1 MMDTAKAAV
10 TGNALAAARMA
21 AFAKLMG
28 STPEFGF
35 HYIPDP
41 EDFEAASKGD
51 AAAIERLRRLKGSPR
66 TKAREVPGNS
76 RRPHGGLQS
85 ESFLSFHPPLGKR
98 AKRLQKM
105 GSRLMAPTTIR
116 FRPEDFH
123 VRAVLDRGSAAGGR
137 GVPMLMALGI
147 MIMMNLMLLGV
158 WLSVVHWAF
167 GQDWVATYHGFMKFA
182 DQIVSA
188 ISSAQH
194 RR

>member
-10 TGNALAAARMA
+10 TGNALAVARMQ

-41 EDFEAASKGD
+41 EDFEAARKGD
-51 AAAIERLRRLKGSPR
+51 AAAIERLRRLGEARAEAEGTGSGSGSH
-66 TKAREVPGNS
+66 A
-76 RRPHGGLQS
+76 GLQG

-105 GSRLMAPTTIR
+105 GSRLMAPTRQYGFGLKI
-116 FRPEDFH
+116 FMF
-123 VRAVLDRGSAAGGR
+123 VLYLIVGPVLVAAG
-137 GVPMLMALGI
+137 VMMLFAVGL
-147 MIMMNLMLLGV
+147 MIAMNLMFLGL
-158 WLSVVHWAF
+158 WLTVVHWAF
-167 GQDWVATYHGFMKFA
+167 GQDWVANYNGFMRFVDDVERA
-182 DQIVSA
+182 F
-188 ISSAQH
+188 SSAQH